1 MWSYQR
7 RLSRDLSRWRAAGWV
22 TDVGEERIRAE
33 MGALRSGFGLSGV
46 LAVLGAVLLGFAA
59 MSFVAANWQDM
70 SKLARLLVLGTGL
83 VAAYGGAGV
92 LFDRKLDGFAHAAL
106 LLGVAMFGAS
116 IMLIAQMYH
125 MEGNPPDAVLTW
137 AAGALGTGA
146 LVGSNPALA
155 AAVLLTGLWSGWET
169 SITGGVHWWF
179 VPAIGLIMAA
189 MAWRDWHAGLRLAGL
204 ALAIWT
210 IALGYLLND
219 GHAHALVV
227 LIGLVLVGA
236 ALASRHPAVR
246 APIDV
251 SGLIGVGMAIAFAG
265 MFALQ
270 FIETVTLSSLIVLA
284 LLTLAALLAAIYWG
298 ARTGQGDVM
307 WLGYAGFSIEVLGI
321 YFKTIGTLM
330 GSSLFF
336 LLTGLLVIALAA
348 LAWRLHERHD
358 DAEVVR

>member
-1 MWSYQR
+1 MWRYQR
-7 RLSRDLSRWRAAGWV
+7 RLERDLSRWSAAGWV
-22 TDVGEERIRAE
+22 TPEGDKRIRAE
-33 MGALRSGFGLSGV
+33 IGAARPGFGLSGA

-59 MSFVAANWQDM
+59 MSFVAANWQEM
-70 SKLARLLVLGTGL
+70 SKLARLGVLGAGL
-83 VAAYGGAGV
+83 VAAYAGAGV

-155 AAVLLTGLWSGWET
+155 LAVLLTGLWSGWET
-169 SITGGVHWWF
+169 AITGGVHWWF
-179 VPAIGLIMAA
+179 VPAIALVMAA
-189 MAWRDWHAGLRLAGL
+189 MAGRGWQAGLKLAGL
-204 ALAIWT
+204 ALSVWVV
-210 IALGYLLND
+210 ALGYLLND

-236 ALASRHPAVR
+236 ALASRHPAARLPV
-246 APIDV
+246 DL
-251 SGLIGVGMAIAFAG
+251 SSLIGVGMAIAFAG

-270 FIETVTLSSLIVLA
+270 FVETVSIATLIVLA
-284 LLTLAALLAAIYWG
+284 ILTLAALLAAIAWG
-298 ARTGQGDVM
+298 SRTGQGGVM

-336 LLTGLLVIALAA
+336 LLTGLLVLALAY
-348 LAWRLHERHD
+348 LAWRLHERTQLTVGG
-358 DAEVVR
+358 A